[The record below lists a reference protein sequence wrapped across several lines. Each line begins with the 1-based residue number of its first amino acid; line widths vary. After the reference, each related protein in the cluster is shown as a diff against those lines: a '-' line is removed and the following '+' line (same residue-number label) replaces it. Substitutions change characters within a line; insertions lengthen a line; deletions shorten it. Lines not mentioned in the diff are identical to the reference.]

1 MRYNM
6 SNKFKIFALFLLLL
20 LSIGAVS
27 AADDINTTL
36 SSDEVVSDTLEISDD
51 NDDGVLE
58 QTVDDE
64 VLSAPKSYTVSA
76 STYTRNFDNNGNFIR
91 SGVNPGDNIKLSGS
105 FSNRNFI
112 FNMPVNVI
120 GVSSDLRGCTV
131 TLLSGA
137 SGSTVKNLNIQ
148 NNGYR
153 AVGVFLNSASNC
165 VIDNCVITNTG
176 EAAYCICVAN
186 KANYNNI
193 TNNELTAYGVTYG
206 HGSRSTSPLL
216 VTGSHY
222 NYIASNNVQADDA
235 NAIYLS
241 SYGDSP
247 MGGNSNFNTIFRNT
261 VKINVLPT
269 SWCYGIQVMGNR
281 NTIKYN
287 TVIGAYRGISTDGD
301 GNKIYYNTIVNLTGA
316 DFNHPNVETGG
327 EYGIVGSYGAQI
339 VGNEIINSKIINTG
353 AGISGTDDAVINR
366 NTVIVTGE
374 GKGIVAPGS
383 NVKIKNNIISTE
395 SGSGVNQKD
404 EVSGLYVS
412 GNNITSVSGV
422 GILVEKLSSKRM
434 PTYVTIV
441 GNTIKTGNKYAIDA
455 SGVQADTSTIG
466 PKDNTIIGN
475 SLVSLPAGVYDASKP
490 TYIYNG
496 NQIII
501 TNSNYAT
508 YINAN
513 GGLTSEVKDGDILDF
528 RGNFQ
533 NKVIYVTKGVKITSN
548 KKNALFTNST
558 FKVTSGNVLIENIKI
573 INNAANRVNAWGIF
587 VNQASGVR
595 IINNDIS
602 VKDPKAA
609 YAIYILQSTFVD
621 VFNNKL
627 ISDGDYLTYTLLSYA
642 SEDCNFANNTI
653 NTLGTG
659 EKYSFRP
666 ELCIDGNE
674 IVIDGKSY
682 CIDGNEVTIDGTTYC
697 LDGNE
702 VVIDGTTYCL
712 DGNELTIDGTTYC
725 LDGNEI
731 VIDGKSYCIDGNE
744 ITIDGKSY
752 CIDGN
757 ELFIN
762 GQSVCLDGNEVVIDG
777 TTYCLDGNEF
787 SINGTSYCVDGNEV
801 CIDGNTFSTATA
813 HVVSEIYRTYGI
825 LLLYS
830 SNNVVSG
837 NKVNVTSKLAKKY
850 PTTGVTSSTNSLVGI
865 DVYFNSHNNTLSN
878 NDVFV
883 TGKDNYIYGMGVLGY
898 NTGHSAPEGKGAT
911 NTVFDGNKIT
921 LAGGSYCQ
929 EGIIVGHESWGTIIQ
944 NNVIDNNGVV
954 VYGIYLETSS
964 NSTIDNNSVIV
975 KGQAVYGIE
984 GYMSNDNVV
993 TNNVVTASGRQTYA
1007 VIFSGGNN
1015 TLISSNKI
1023 NSNGDGRDLTITVLD
1038 SIGTGNAGVYLRSG
1052 SCGNVIDENEI
1063 YSKKGYAVLVDAA
1076 AAGNI
1081 ISNNY
1086 LDSEKGS
1093 GNKGVSNSNNND
1105 VSGNYKY
1112 RVTPVSN
1119 SPVVPYLGTGNFEV
1133 TFNSQCNGG
1142 FLKIYDT
1149 DGNLIVDTK
1158 VRYGVANFNYKFDSS
1173 YVPSTYVFT
1182 GLFTKNNFEDTSF
1195 DILTT
1200 VTKGNIVLSVPEVAG
1215 FNGETA
1221 KFTATV
1227 LDALGNP
1234 IKGATVEF
1242 NRKNSVGRLTPMGS
1256 AVSNSDGV
1264 ATLDFDVTDALDLGD
1279 YDVVASVKEVPNY
1292 KDAQVNSKL
1301 SVISSTGVTISI
1313 NSYVGPG
1320 GILATIKY
1328 SNGTAIKNK
1337 VLQVKIGKYW
1347 NTLVSDKNGY
1357 IYMPSSFGN
1366 GAYSVKI
1373 YTNGQDKYNVATA
1386 IKTVTVKPLIEG
1398 SKDLSAS
1405 VGASVTHKVRIVGTD
1420 GKYVGAGKVI
1430 TFVVNG
1436 ASYTAKTDS
1445 SGYAQ
1450 YTAKFNSAGTYT
1462 IVTKWKGTQV
1472 TNKIVVK

>member
-1 MRYNM
+1 M
-6 SNKFKIFALFLLLL
+6 SNKFKILVLLLLLL
-20 LSIGAVS
+20 LSVSAVS
-27 AADDINTTL
+27 AADDINETL
-36 SSDEVVSDTLEISDD
+36 NSDEAVSDTLEISED

-58 QTVDDE
+58 QSADEE

-76 STYTRNFDNNGNFIR
+76 STYSRNFDNNGNFVR

-105 FSNRNFI
+105 FSNKNFI
-112 FNMPVNVI
+112 FNMPLNVI
-120 GVSSDLRGCTV
+120 GVSSDLRSCTV

-137 SGSTVKNLNIQ
+137 SGSTVTNLNIQ
-148 NNGYR
+148 NNGKR
-153 AVGVFLNSASNC
+153 AVGIFLNSASNC
-165 VIDNCVITNTG
+165 VIDNCVIRNTG

-186 KANYNNI
+186 KSNYNNI
-193 TNNELTAYGVTYG
+193 TNNQLTAYGVTYG

-222 NYIASNNVQADDA
+222 NYITRNIVEADDA
-235 NAIYLS
+235 NGIYLS
-241 SYGDSP
+241 SYGDAP
-247 MGGNSNFNTIFRNT
+247 MGGNSNYNTIFRNT
-261 VKINVLPT
+261 VHINVLPT
-269 SWCYGIQVMGNR
+269 SWCYGIQVMGSR

-287 TVIGAYRGISTDGD
+287 TVIGAYRGISTDGT
-301 GNKIYYNTIVNLTGA
+301 GNNIYYNSIVNLTGA

-327 EYGIVGSYGAQI
+327 EYGIVGSYQSQI

-353 AGISGTDDAVINR
+353 AGISGTDDAIINK

-383 NVKIKNNIISTE
+383 NVIIKNNVISTE

-412 GNNITSVSGV
+412 KNNITSISGV

-434 PTYVTIV
+434 PSYVTIV
-441 GNTIKTGNKYAIDA
+441 GNRIQTGNRYAIDA

-466 PKDNTIIGN
+466 PKDNIIIGN
-475 SLVSLPAGVYDASKP
+475 SLISLPAGVYDASKP
-490 TYIYNG
+490 TYIFNG
-496 NQIII
+496 KQIVI

-513 GGLTSEVKDGDILDF
+513 GGLTSEVNDGDVLDF

-595 IINNDIS
+595 ITNNEIS

-609 YAIYILQSTFVD
+609 YAIYVLQSTFVD

-627 ISDGDYLTYTLLSYA
+627 SSDGDYLTYTLLSYA

-653 NTLGTG
+653 STLGTG
-659 EKYSFRP
+659 EKYTFKP
-666 ELCIDGNE
+666 EVCIDGNE

-702 VVIDGTTYCL
+702 VVIDGTTYRL

-787 SINGTSYCVDGNEV
+787 SVNGTTYCIDGNEV
-801 CIDGNTFSTATA
+801 CIDGNSFTTGTA

-837 NKVNVTSKLAKKY
+837 NNVSVTSKLPKKY
-850 PTTGVTSSTNSLVGI
+850 PTTGSTSSTNSLVGI

-878 NDVFV
+878 NDVYV
-883 TGKDNYIYGMGVLGY
+883 TGKDNYLYGMGVLGY
-898 NTGHSAPEGKGAT
+898 NTGHSAPEGQGAT
-911 NTVFDGNKIT
+911 NTIFDGNKIT

-929 EGIIVGHESWGTIIQ
+929 EGIIVGHESWGTIIK
-944 NNVIDNNGVV
+944 NNIIDNNGIVT
-954 VYGIYLETSS
+954 YGIYLEMSS
-964 NSTIDNNSVIV
+964 NSTIDNNTVII

-984 GYMSNDNVV
+984 GFQSNNNIV

-1007 VIFSGGNN
+1007 VIFSNGNN
-1015 TLISSNKI
+1015 TVISSNKI

-1038 SIGTGNAGVYLRSG
+1038 SIGTGNAGIYLKG
-1052 SCGNVIDENEI
+1052 SSDGNLIEENEV

-1076 AAGNI
+1076 AIGNV
-1081 ISNNY
+1081 ISDNY
-1086 LDSEKGS
+1086 LDSAKGS
-1093 GNKGVSNSNNND
+1093 GNKGVSNSNNNE
-1105 VSGNYKY
+1105 VSNNYKY
-1112 RVTPVSN
+1112 TVTPTSN
-1119 SPVVPYLGTGNFEV
+1119 SPVVPYLGTGNFEL
-1133 TFNSQCNGG
+1133 TFTDQCNGG
-1142 FLKIYDT
+1142 FLKIYDS
-1149 DGNLIVDTK
+1149 DGNLAVDTK

-1182 GLFTKNNFEDTSF
+1182 GLFTKNNFKDTEF
-1195 DILTT
+1195 DIYVTI
-1200 VTKGNIVLSVPEVAG
+1200 TKGKIVLSVPEVSG

-1227 LDALGNP
+1227 LDSLKNP

-1256 AVSNSDGV
+1256 ATSDSNGI
-1264 ATLDFDVTDALDLGD
+1264 AILDFDVSDALELGD
-1279 YDVVASVKEVPNY
+1279 YDVVASVKQVPNY
-1292 KDAQVNSKL
+1292 KDAQANSKL
-1301 SVISSTGVTISI
+1301 SVISSTGVKITI

-1320 GILATIKY
+1320 GIVGTIKY
-1328 SNGTAIKNK
+1328 LNGTPIKNK

-1347 NTLVSDKNGY
+1347 NTIVSNKNGN
-1357 IYMPSSFGN
+1357 IFIPSSFGN
-1366 GAYSVKI
+1366 GVYSVKI
-1373 YTNGQDKYNVATA
+1373 YTNGQDKNNVATA

-1405 VGASVTHKVRIVGTD
+1405 VGATVTHKVRIVGTD
-1420 GKYVGAGKVI
+1420 GNYVGAGKEI
-1430 TFVVNG
+1430 PLVVNG
-1436 ASYTAKTDS
+1436 VSYTVKTDS

-1450 YTAKFNSAGTYT
+1450 YTTKFDSAGTYT

>member
-1 MRYNM
+1 M
-6 SNKFKIFALFLLLL
+6 SNKFKILVLLLLLL
-20 LSIGAVS
+20 LSISAVS
-27 AADDINTTL
+27 AVDDNNETL
-36 SSDEVVSDTLEISDD
+36 NSDEAVSDTLEISEGI
-51 NDDGVLE
+51 DDGVLE
-58 QTVDDE
+58 QNTDEE
-64 VLSAPKSYTVSA
+64 VLSAPKSYTVSE
-76 STYTRNFDNNGNFIR
+76 STYSRNFDNNGNFVR

-105 FSNRNFI
+105 FSNKNFI
-112 FNMPVNVI
+112 FNMPLNII
-120 GVSSDLRGCTV
+120 GVSSDLRCSTV

-137 SGSTVKNLNIQ
+137 SGSTVSNLNIQ

-153 AVGVFLNSASNC
+153 AVGIFLNSASNC
-165 VIDNCVITNTG
+165 VINNCEIRNTG

-186 KANYNNI
+186 KSNYNNI
-193 TNNELTAYGVTYG
+193 TNNHLTAYGQTYS
-206 HGSRSTSPLL
+206 HGTRSTSPLL

-222 NYIASNNVQADDA
+222 NYITNNIVEADDA
-235 NAIYLS
+235 NGIYLS

-247 MGGNSNFNTIFRNT
+247 MGGKSNYNTIFRNT
-261 VKINVLPT
+261 VQINVLPT
-269 SWCYGIQVMGNR
+269 SWCYGIQVKGDR

-287 TVIGAYRGISTDGD
+287 TVIGAYRGISTDGTA
-301 GNKIYYNTIVNLTGA
+301 NNIYYNTITNLTGA
-316 DFNHPNVETGG
+316 DFNHINVETGG
-327 EYGIVGSYGAQI
+327 EYGIVGSYQSQI

-353 AGISGTDDAVINR
+353 AGISGTDGTVINR

-374 GKGIVAPGS
+374 GKGIVAPGAS
-383 NVKIKNNIISTE
+383 VTIKNNIISTE

-412 GNNITSVSGV
+412 GNNITSISGV

-434 PTYVTIV
+434 PSYVTIV

-455 SGVQADTSTIG
+455 SGVQADTSNIN

-475 SLVSLPAGVYDASKP
+475 SLVSLPAGVFDASKP
-490 TYIYNG
+490 TYIYSG

-501 TNSNYAT
+501 TNSNYDT

-533 NKVIYVTKGVKITSN
+533 NKVIYVTKGVKITSTRQ
-548 KKNALFTNST
+548 NALFTNST

-595 IINNDIS
+595 ISNNDIS

-609 YAIYILQSTFVD
+609 YAIYVLQSNYVD
-621 VFNNKL
+621 VYNNKL
-627 ISDGDYLTYTLLSYA
+627 TSDGDYLTYTLLSYA
-642 SEDCNFANNTI
+642 SEDCSFENNTI
-653 NTLGTG
+653 YTKGTG
-659 EKYSFRP
+659 ENYNFKP

-682 CIDGNEVTIDGTTYC
+682 CIDGNEVVIDGQRYC

-702 VVIDGTTYCL
+702 LVIDGTTYCL

-725 LDGNEI
+725 LDGNEV
-731 VIDGKSYCIDGNE
+731 VIDGQRYCL
-744 ITIDGKSY
+744 
-752 CIDGN
+752 DGN
-757 ELFIN
+757 ELTIDGTTYCLDGN
-762 GQSVCLDGNEVVIDG
+762 ELVIDGVSVCLDGNEVVIDG

-787 SINGTSYCVDGNEV
+787 SVNGTTY
-801 CIDGNTFSTATA
+801 CIDGNELSINGNSFNTGTA

-830 SNNVVSG
+830 SNNAVSG

-850 PTTGVTSSTNSLVGI
+850 PTTGATSSTNSLVGI
-865 DVYFNSHNNTLSN
+865 DVYFNSHNNTFSN
-878 NDVFV
+878 NDVYV

-898 NTGHSAPEGKGAT
+898 NTGHSAPEGQGAT
-911 NTVFDGNKIT
+911 NTVFDSNKIT
-921 LAGGSYCQ
+921 LAGGPYCQ
-929 EGIIVGHESWGTIIQ
+929 EGIIVGHESWGTIIR

-954 VYGIYLETSS
+954 TYGIYLEMSS
-964 NSTIDNNSVIV
+964 NTTIDNNSVIL

-984 GYMSNDNVV
+984 GFQSNNNIV

-1007 VIFSGGNN
+1007 VIFSSGNN
-1015 TLISSNKI
+1015 TVISSNKI

-1038 SIGTGNAGVYLRSG
+1038 SIGTGNAGVYLKGNSY
-1052 SCGNVIDENEI
+1052 SNVIEENEI
-1063 YSKKGYAVLVDAA
+1063 YSKKGYAVLVDASA
-1076 AAGNI
+1076 TGNV
-1081 ISNNY
+1081 ISDNY

-1093 GNKGVSNSNNND
+1093 GNKGVSNSNNNN
-1105 VSGNYKY
+1105 VSDNYKY
-1112 RVTPVSN
+1112 TVTPTSN
-1119 SPVVPYLGTGNFEV
+1119 SPVVPYLGTGNFAL
-1133 TFNSQCNGG
+1133 TFNDQCNGG
-1142 FLKIYDT
+1142 FLKIYDV
-1149 DGNLIVDTK
+1149 DGNQIVDTK

-1173 YVPSTYVFT
+1173 YVPATYAFT
-1182 GLFTKNNFEDTSF
+1182 GIFTKNNFKDTEF
-1195 DILTT
+1195 EIIFTI
-1200 VTKGNIVLSVPEVAG
+1200 TKGNIVLSVPEVSA

-1227 LDALGNP
+1227 LDTLGNP

-1256 AVSNSDGV
+1256 TTSDNNGV
-1264 ATLDFDVTDALDLGD
+1264 ATLNFDVSDALDLGD
-1279 YDVVASVKEVPNY
+1279 YDVVANVKQVPNY
-1292 KDAQVNSKL
+1292 KDAEANSKL
-1301 SVISSTGVTISI
+1301 SVISSAGVTISI

-1320 GILATIKY
+1320 GIIATIKY

-1337 VLQVKIGKYW
+1337 VLEVKIGKYW

-1357 IYMPSSFGN
+1357 IYLPSSFGN
-1366 GAYSVKI
+1366 GVYSIKI

-1398 SKDLSAS
+1398 SKDLSAG
-1405 VGASVTHKVRIVGTD
+1405 VGASVTHTVRIVGTD
-1420 GKYVGAGKVI
+1420 GNYVGAGKVI

-1436 ASYTAKTDS
+1436 VSSTAKTDS
-1445 SGYAQ
+1445 NGYAT